1 MQIFQKGFN
10 YSQDGPGNR
19 LVYHLTGCNMRCPW
33 CSNPECMET
42 GGENLSPEEIYSEA
56 LSCRALFFDGGG
68 VTFTGGEPTL
78 QFEELKT
85 ALILLKKAGISAAIE
100 SNATHPRLAELFPL
114 LDALI
119 LDFKHWDDGAH
130 FAATGQHNRAVKE
143 NLCAAFSL
151 HPNLLVRTVLI
162 KGFNDTQNDA
172 EAFAAFYRKNGGR
185 TGEIRVFA
193 LSRVRKG
200 KVEKMRARIRR
211 DRRVRVRTDRADL
224 RRNLSAKSFE
234 RRKDVKE

>member
-19 LVYHLTGCNMRCPW
+19 LVYHLTGCNSAARGVPTPSAWKRAAKTYRPKKCIRRR
-33 CSNPECMET
+33 
-42 GGENLSPEEIYSEA
+42 SPG
-56 LSCRALFFDGGG
+56 RALFFDGGG

-85 ALILLKKAGISAAIE
+85 ALILLKKAGISTAIE

-172 EAFAAFYRKNGGR
+172 EG
-185 TGEIRVFA
+185 V
-193 LSRVRKG
+193 
-200 KVEKMRARIRR
+200 
-211 DRRVRVRTDRADL
+211 RRVL
-224 RRNLSAKSFE
+224 SGKRRPDGRNSSFCPYHEYGKAKWKKCGREYAVIDAFVSE
-234 RRKDVKE
+234 QTVQTYAEIYRQNHLNVVKT

>member
-42 GGENLSPEEIYSEA
+42 GVENPSPEEIYSET

-85 ALILLKKAGISAAIE
+85 ALILLKKAGISTAIE

-172 EAFAAFYRKNGGR
+172 EACAAVYRKNGGER
-185 TGEIRVFA
+185 AKFEFLPYHEYGKAKWKKCGREYAVTDAFVSEQTVQTYAEIYRQNHLNV
-193 LSRVRKG
+193 
-200 KVEKMRARIRR
+200 
-211 DRRVRVRTDRADL
+211 
-224 RRNLSAKSFE
+224 
-234 RRKDVKE
+234 VKT

>member
-172 EAFAAFYRKNGGR
+172 EAFAAFYRKNGGER
-185 TGEIRVFA
+185 AKYAVTDAFVSEQTVQTYAEIYRQNHLNV
-193 LSRVRKG
+193 
-200 KVEKMRARIRR
+200 
-211 DRRVRVRTDRADL
+211 
-224 RRNLSAKSFE
+224 
-234 RRKDVKE
+234 VKT

>member
-56 LSCRALFFDGGG
+56 LTCHALFFDGGG

-85 ALILLKKAGISAAIE
+85 ALILLKKRGSTPR
-100 SNATHPRLAELFPL
+100 SRATRRTR
-114 LDALI
+114 AL
-119 LDFKHWDDGAH
+119 
-130 FAATGQHNRAVKE
+130 
-143 NLCAAFSL
+143 
-151 HPNLLVRTVLI
+151 PNFFHCSTL
-162 KGFNDTQNDA
+162 
-172 EAFAAFYRKNGGR
+172 
-185 TGEIRVFA
+185 
-193 LSRVRKG
+193 
-200 KVEKMRARIRR
+200 
-211 DRRVRVRTDRADL
+211 
-224 RRNLSAKSFE
+224 
-234 RRKDVKE
+234 